1 MAKKKAKNLYA
12 KKTFVS
18 KAKFKKTSISNNPSR
33 LKWSSMNKHKR
44 KNRKKR

>member
-33 LKWSSMNKHKR
+33 IKWSSMNKSKR
-44 KNRKKR
+44 RQMKRR